1 MVLIPRR
8 HGKALN
14 LKNMYL
20 QIQYLYTYIYLYIC
34 TIVHYQLRSGG
45 LGPELNHSEGF
56 EESDV
61 GVEGRALSDEEG
73 EPARVVRQPL
83 QGQREVEV
91 RVGRD
96 GDREDLAPMLRT
108 FRNKF
113 AENLK
118 AFLSLKIQL
127 VC

>member
-1 MVLIPRR
+1 MYGVDTTPPRQSAEF
-8 HGKALN
+8 KKYVFTN
-14 LKNMYL
+14 SV
-20 QIQYLYTYIYLYIC
+20 YIYLYIFIYI
-34 TIVHYQLRSGG
+34 IVHYQLRSGG
-45 LGPELNHSEGF
+45 LGPELYHSEGF